1 MIYNWQFPSV
11 HDNKLWNGTFYRN
24 IKLFKLGTCG
34 NDILYLIT
42 KYSHAR
48 VITSMQNFRHFVLY
62 FHSRFWYSILPSSE
76 LFHDSKWFTL
86 RKRHCGWLN
95 KERQLQIAYILQRL
109 YWKQTT
115 EAHMAL
121 NSFLQ
126 ECCLSI
132 WSQINTVTICF
143 YKQECDGKEKEV
155 SYEHIVNKTRC
166 IR

>member
-1 MIYNWQFPSV
+1 MTINCEIQYLMIEI
-11 HDNKLWNGTFYRN
+11 
-24 IKLFKLGTCG
+24 IKLNLVLSAMKTVFK
-34 NDILYLIT
+34 NKILACTSHHKHAKFKAFCSLLPQQILIL
-42 KYSHAR
+42 
-48 VITSMQNFRHFVLY
+48 NFTNIWIAWTIFLD
-62 FHSRFWYSILPSSE
+62 L
-76 LFHDSKWFTL
+76 KWLTL